1 MHKYLSCAISRLP
14 VLEANTVARVSGHLP
29 GLHPQHL
36 WCWCSWSTVL
46 GRVSEVIDRD
56 VRPRFFSKTGGR
68 RFEPC
73 YSCQPNLLTLNH
85 ILGCRPGAV
94 LRHRRIGL
102 CQYPLHDIAGR
113 RAGRRYDRCL
123 RYELLGIRRGRRPGI
138 WLHAELERQA
148 RIHALWLRFG
158 EFGDRFAGF
167 VATGIAQSAHRYRQ
181 GRHQLPLGWSDR
193 REILIFF
200 SHLRR
205 YKSQNRGW
213 RA

>member
-113 RAGRRYDRCL
+113 RAGRRYAGVFDTNCWGYAVGVGLEYGFTPNSSAKPEYMHYGFDSVNSAIGSLALLQPVSLSL
-123 RYELLGIRRGRRPGI
+123 RTDTVKVGINYRWGGPI
-138 WLHAELERQA
+138 
-148 RIHALWLRFG
+148 
-158 EFGDRFAGF
+158 
-167 VATGIAQSAHRYRQ
+167 VAKY
-181 GRHQLPLGWSDR
+181 
-193 REILIFF
+193 
-200 SHLRR
+200 
-205 YKSQNRGW
+205 
-213 RA
+213 